1 MHRRRQSFAR
11 PTSGSDAELSANAEI
26 AARLQKLKTNNSIIY
41 EWRWDCHLCTRESS
55 GRSNMTL
62 RIEKRGDGDSTTIR
76 LIGRMQA
83 EHLEELEKQIR
94 ESGPALILD
103 LDEVTLVDVEIVRF
117 LGACEAR
124 GATLLNCSPYI
135 RDWIGKERD

>member
-1 MHRRRQSFAR
+1 M
-11 PTSGSDAELSANAEI
+11 
-26 AARLQKLKTNNSIIY
+26 ARLQKLKTNSSTDH
-41 EWRWDCHLCTRESS
+41 EWRWDCDLCTRESADK
-55 GRSNMTL
+55 SNMTL
-62 RIEKRGDGDSTTIR
+62 KIEKYADGNSTTIR

-94 ESGPALILD
+94 ESGPAITLD
-103 LDEVTLVDVEIVRF
+103 LEEVTLVDVEIVRF
-117 LGACEAR
+117 LGTCEAR

>member
-1 MHRRRQSFAR
+1 
-11 PTSGSDAELSANAEI
+11 
-26 AARLQKLKTNNSIIY
+26 
-41 EWRWDCHLCTRESS
+41 
-55 GRSNMTL
+55 MTL

-117 LGACEAR
+117 LGTCEAR
-124 GATLLNCSPYI
+124 GVTLLNCSPYI
-135 RDWIGKERD
+135 SDWIGKERD